1 MELSELLH
9 DNWFNLVII
18 FVLSFAIFIL
28 KKRTQ
33 NDYFDNIIKYA
44 DILGKTPQ
52 PKYQIDYLNN
62 IKKKLIWE
70 KVCFY
75 QAGNIDKESIAISLV
90 NADAHNLIELTQLDL
105 LTHYF
110 KITQNRITPLKP
122 YLIKEVV
129 FSGIAFIVA
138 LIMLLSNVITAVSS
152 PWIINVIIA
161 ILTSFIIIIALF
173 RFAIEPIKR
182 LKTYFSILK
191 DKNFLQ
197 RANNE
202 LAKITKEK
210 NRLNTDILE
219 ETTEQKK

>member
-1 MELSELLH
+1 
-9 DNWFNLVII
+9 
-18 FVLSFAIFIL
+18 
-28 KKRTQ
+28 
-33 NDYFDNIIKYA
+33 
-44 DILGKTPQ
+44 
-52 PKYQIDYLNN
+52 
-62 IKKKLIWE
+62 
-70 KVCFY
+70 
-75 QAGNIDKESIAISLV
+75 
-90 NADAHNLIELTQLDL
+90 
-105 LTHYF
+105 
-110 KITQNRITPLKP
+110 
-122 YLIKEVV
+122 
-129 FSGIAFIVA
+129 
-138 LIMLLSNVITAVSS
+138 MLLSNVITAVSS

>member
-18 FVLSFAIFIL
+18 FVLSFVTFIF
-28 KKRTQ
+28 KKSTQ

-52 PKYQIDYLNN
+52 PKYQMDYLNN

-75 QAGNIDKESIAISLV
+75 QSGNIDKESIAISLV
-90 NADAHNLIELTQLDL
+90 NADVHNLIELTQLDL

-129 FSGIAFIVA
+129 ISGIVFILA
-138 LIMLLSNVITAVSS
+138 LIMLLSNVITALNS

-161 ILTSFIIIIALF
+161 ILTSFIIMIALF
-173 RFAIEPIKR
+173 SFTIEPIKR
-182 LKTYFSILK
+182 LKTYLSILK
-191 DKNFLQ
+191 DKSFLQ
-197 RANNE
+197 RTNNQ
-202 LAKITKEK
+202 LAKIIKEK
-210 NRLNTDILE
+210 NRLITDILE